1 MSGQIMLRN
10 VSVGFGA
17 RRVLSGVTLTV
28 ATGDRIGIVAP
39 NGVGKS
45 TLLKVLAGDL
55 VPESG
60 EVIRAPA
67 TATVLRLAQEPVIEG
82 AESLRDHL
90 ARRTY
95 VAQAQQRM
103 DAAAEALAAQRPEGH
118 DYGAA
123 LDDWLALG
131 GADFDER
138 AATVIAD
145 LGLPDDLLHRGA
157 AALSGG
163 QKARLALAAVLLAQP
178 DLLLLDEPTNDL
190 DDDGL
195 GRLEE
200 RVLAIPAGLVVVSHD
215 RAFLATAVQT
225 VVEIDEFTGQ
235 VAEYGGGWDAYVAE
249 REAGRN
255 RAVEARAGY
264 EAERANL
271 VDRARQKREWA
282 RSGAQ
287 RAARNATDPDKHVR
301 HHHIQG
307 AQRSGAGAAKAD
319 RAIERLDADAP
330 DDVREPW
337 KLQLSIGVAARPGA
351 VVVDLKAAVVTRG
364 SVTLGPFDLTVG
376 WAERIRLAGPNGSG
390 KTTLVDA
397 IMGREPLRAGTRYAG
412 PSVVFGELDQSRR
425 IFATE
430 EPVVDVVRGAA
441 PDLDVADARTLLAK
455 FRLAG
460 DAALRP
466 AARLSPGERTRAALA
481 LLQARGVN
489 ALILDEPT
497 NHLDLEAIEQLE
509 SALAD
514 YPGTLIIVT
523 HDRRLAEAVKVDRVV
538 DIRTLY
544 PSGKADSRS

>member
-1 MSGQIMLRN
+1 MSGQISLRS

-17 RRVLSGVTLTV
+17 RRVLTDVDLTV
-28 ATGDRIGIVAP
+28 AAGDRFGVVAP

-45 TLLKVLAGDL
+45 TLLRVIAGEL

-60 EVIRAPA
+60 VVVRAPA
-67 TATVLRLAQEPVIEG
+67 SASVLRLAQEPTIEA

-90 ARRTY
+90 ARRTG
-95 VAQAQQRM
+95 VAQAQASL
-103 DAAAEALAAQRPEGH
+103 DAAAEALARGDTGP
-118 DYGAA
+118 DYAAA
-123 LDDWLALG
+123 LEKWLALG

-138 AATVIAD
+138 AAAVIAD
-145 LGLPDDLLHRGA
+145 LGLPENLLHQGA
-157 AALSGG
+157 QALSGG

-195 GRLEE
+195 RRLQE
-200 RVLAIPAGLVVVSHD
+200 RVLAVPAGIVVVSHD
-215 RAFLATAVQT
+215 RAFLAAT
-225 VVEIDEFTGQ
+225 VDSVLDIDEFTGR
-235 VAEYGGGWDAYVAE
+235 VSEFGGGYDAYVEE
-249 REAGRN
+249 REAARQ
-255 RAVEARAGY
+255 RALDARAGY
-264 EAERANL
+264 EN
-271 VDRARQKREWA
+271 DRAKLVEGARRKREWA
-282 RSGAQ
+282 RSGAA
-287 RAARNATDPDKHVR
+287 RAANPRYAPDGDKNIR
-301 HHHIQG
+301 HGRIEG
-307 AQRSGAGAAKAD
+307 AQRLGSAAAKLD
-319 RAIERLDADAP
+319 RSIERLDADAP

-337 KLQLSIGVAARPGA
+337 QLRLAIGVAPRSGA
-351 VVVDLKAAVVTRG
+351 VVVELRDAVVARG
-364 SVTLGPFDLTVG
+364 SVTLGPFDLAVG
-376 WAERIRLAGPNGSG
+376 WAERIRLVGPNGSG

-397 IMGREPLRAGTRYAG
+397 LLGREPLRAGTRYAG

-425 IFATE
+425 SFATE
-430 EPVVDVVRGAA
+430 EPVVDVVRAA
-441 PDLDVADARTLLAK
+441 VPDLEAADARTLLAK

-489 ALILDEPT
+489 CLVLDEPT

-523 HDRRLAEAVKVDRVV
+523 HDRRLADAVRVDRVLDV
-538 DIRTLY
+538 RSL
-544 PSGKADSRS
+544 SG